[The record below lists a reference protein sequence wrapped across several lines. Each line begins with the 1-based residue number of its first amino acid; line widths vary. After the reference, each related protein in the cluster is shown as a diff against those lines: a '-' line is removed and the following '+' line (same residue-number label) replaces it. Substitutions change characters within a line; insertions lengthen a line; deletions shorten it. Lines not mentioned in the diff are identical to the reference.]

1 MPQLP
6 DEVPPGRPG
15 GLIGAVGN
23 VLRLLRLFGD
33 RDAIRVNQVARDMGL
48 SRSTVHRM
56 LTTLSYYQFVE
67 QDEYSRAY
75 KPGPALV
82 DIGLSAVSK
91 IDIRAASHAALAHL
105 RDLTGETTHLGI
117 MRGATDVLYL
127 DSVESDQ
134 VVRTSSRIGW
144 IFPAH
149 STAGGKALLAARTDE
164 EIAALYPSGVLDART
179 PRALTSLDELLGQL
193 AEVRRAGYAVNHGE
207 TEADVAAVAAA
218 VRDKRGHVRCALVTT
233 APFAR
238 AVDAWVKT
246 TSAATMRVARDLGGR
261 RMGEDGG
268 AQRGYGIRAIIA
280 TRTAAMSSLA
290 SAPNAVKPRISSLSA
305 AMSILRNPR
314 GSDRVRVRRT
324 AAMGRVSRR
333 YPRPRLLASVSLQPT
348 RVSSGS
354 RNMQNGTRR
363 PVVTR
368 VPPCRWSRTTRK
380 SSKAAWVN
388 CGLPAHSPIA
398 HTWSAV
404 VARCSSTLM

>member
-23 VLRLLRLFGD
+23 VLRLLRLFED

-134 VVRTSSRIGW
+134 VVRASSRIGW

-149 STAGGKALLAARTDE
+149 STAGGKAQ
-164 EIAALYPSGVLDART
+164 P
-179 PRALTSLDELLGQL
+179 
-193 AEVRRAGYAVNHGE
+193 
-207 TEADVAAVAAA
+207 
-218 VRDKRGHVRCALVTT
+218 
-233 APFAR
+233 
-238 AVDAWVKT
+238 
-246 TSAATMRVARDLGGR
+246 
-261 RMGEDGG
+261 
-268 AQRGYGIRAIIA
+268 
-280 TRTAAMSSLA
+280 
-290 SAPNAVKPRISSLSA
+290 
-305 AMSILRNPR
+305 
-314 GSDRVRVRRT
+314 
-324 AAMGRVSRR
+324 
-333 YPRPRLLASVSLQPT
+333 PRPRRCASHATSAPASAETAPEARASFPAGPCLWPPL
-348 RVSSGS
+348 RSS
-354 RNMQNGTRR
+354 R
-363 PVVTR
+363 
-368 VPPCRWSRTTRK
+368 
-380 SSKAAWVN
+380 
-388 CGLPAHSPIA
+388 H
-398 HTWSAV
+398 
-404 VARCSSTLM
+404 